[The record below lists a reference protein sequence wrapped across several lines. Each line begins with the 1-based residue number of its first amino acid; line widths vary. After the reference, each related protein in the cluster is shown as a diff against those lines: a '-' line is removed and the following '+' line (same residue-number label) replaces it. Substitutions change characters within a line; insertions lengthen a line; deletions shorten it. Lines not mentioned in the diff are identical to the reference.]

1 MELLSMIKGPKLI
14 WKSSYDRGLQEML
27 EMWPMI
33 KKELPDATM
42 KVYYG
47 WNLFDK
53 SFANNPDRM
62 AWKAH
67 IIELL
72 KQDGVSE
79 HGRVSKQVLDE
90 ATAEADIWPYP
101 TNWPETNCINA
112 LDSQKLGAVPVAMV
126 HSGLLDTVFSG
137 VKIPGMF
144 SDGIDNKEVFVK
156 ELVALWKDQDRYKK
170 EKEKGIQGAKEF
182 AWNKIATK
190 WKTYFN
196 E

>member
-1 MELLSMIKGPKLI
+1 MKSGPKLI

-33 KKELPDATM
+33 KKELPDATLDI
-42 KVYYG
+42 YYG

-53 SFANNPDRM
+53 NYGNNKQMMD
-62 AWKAH
+62 WKTY
-67 IIELL
+67 ILELM
-72 KQDGVSE
+72 KQDGVAE
-79 HGRVSKQVLDE
+79 HGRVSKTKLDA
-90 ATAEADIWPYP
+90 ATSLADIWPYP

-137 VKIPGMF
+137 VMIPGMF

-156 ELVALWKDQDRYKK
+156 ELVALWKDQDRY
-170 EKEKGIQGAKEF
+170 EKEKKKGIEGAKEF
-182 AWNKIATK
+182 AWDKIASK
-190 WKTYFN
+190 WIEYF
-196 E
+196 